1 MAHYP
6 IVLTGPLTAV
16 VIGGGQ
22 VAERKVQ
29 GLLQGGAEVIV
40 ISSRLS
46 STLAYLAQT
55 GRIRAR
61 LRRYMPGDLAGAR
74 LAIAA
79 TNDAAVNAAVAEEA
93 CQRGCLINVVDDPQR
108 CTFYVPAVVRR
119 GEVAVSI
126 STAAASPALSR
137 YLRRQLEAL
146 IPPEYGQ
153 LAGIL
158 AELRPQWR
166 ARESREHP
174 PTLAWEQ
181 WIEAALA
188 LLKEGRVEEAR
199 ELVRGFICQEDGEG
213 AR

>member
-1 MAHYP
+1 MTHYP
-6 IVLTGPLTAV
+6 IILTGPLAAV

-29 GLLQGGAEVIV
+29 GLLQGGAEVTV
-40 ISSRLS
+40 ISPRLS
-46 STLAYLAQT
+46 STLAHLAQT
-55 GRIRAR
+55 GHIRAI
-61 LRRYMPGDLAGAR
+61 LRCYLPGDLAGAR

-93 CQRGCLINVVDDPQR
+93 CQLGCLINVVDDPQR
-108 CTFYVPAVVRR
+108 CTFYVPAVIRR
-119 GEVAVSI
+119 GEVAVSV
-126 STAAASPALSR
+126 STAAASPALAR
-137 YLRRQLEAL
+137 YLRRQLEAS

-166 ARESREHP
+166 AGELRERP
-174 PTLAWEQ
+174 PELAWEQ
-181 WIEAALA
+181 LIEAALA
-188 LLKEGRVEEAR
+188 LLKEGRIEEAH
-199 ELVRGFICQEDGEG
+199 ELARRFIRQEDGEG